1 MMQNTSA
8 KILMIILICTP
19 ALEGCA
25 YDYAAE
31 RSFGESVKVA
41 VREQSIRPDGY
52 GVNGLS
58 IGLEGAPAKAVIDRY
73 NRSYEFPQSLGNV
86 LTIGVGTGVAPNTSG
101 SALQAAGGLMGPVG
115 R

>member
-1 MMQNTSA
+1 MIQRASA
-8 KILMIILICTP
+8 KALMVALICVPVFT
-19 ALEGCA
+19 GCA

-41 VREQSIRPDGY
+41 VREQSIRPDGL
-52 GVNGLS
+52 GVS
-58 IGLEGAPAKAVIDRY
+58 TGLEGAPSKAVIDRY

-86 LTIGVGTGVAPNTSG
+86 LTIGVGTGAAPASSS
-101 SALQAAGGLMGPVG
+101 SALPAAGGFTGGSG

>member
-1 MMQNTSA
+1 MIQNSPA
-8 KILMIILICTP
+8 KALMI
-19 ALEGCA
+19 ALVCLPCLTGCA

-41 VREQSIRPDGY
+41 VREQSIRPG
-52 GVNGLS
+52 GLGMNGLS
-58 IGLEGAPAKAVIDRY
+58 TGLEGAPSKAVIDRY

-86 LTIGVGTGVAPNTSG
+86 LTIGVGTGVAPSTTG
-101 SALQAAGGLMGPVG
+101 SALPAASGSMGSVG

>member
-1 MMQNTSA
+1 MIQYAAA
-8 KILMIILICTP
+8 KARMIVLIGLPLLT
-19 ALEGCA
+19 GCA

-41 VREQSIRPDGY
+41 VREQSIRPDGVGMN
-52 GVNGLS
+52 GVS
-58 IGLEGAPAKAVIDRY
+58 PGLEGTPSKAVIDRY

-86 LTIGVGTGVAPNTSG
+86 LTIGVGTGAVPPTSG
-101 SALQAAGGLMGPVG
+101 SALPAAGGLMGPVG

>member
-1 MMQNTSA
+1 MIQRASA
-8 KILMIILICTP
+8 KALMVALICVPVFT
-19 ALEGCA
+19 GCA

-41 VREQSIRPDGY
+41 VREQSIRPDGL
-52 GVNGLS
+52 GVNGVS
-58 IGLEGAPAKAVIDRY
+58 TGLEGAPSKAVIDRY

-86 LTIGVGTGVAPNTSG
+86 LTIGVGTGAAPASSS
-101 SALQAAGGLMGPVG
+101 SALPAAGGFTGGSG

>member
-1 MMQNTSA
+1 MIKNTPAST
-8 KILMIILICTP
+8 LMNALICLPLLT
-19 ALEGCA
+19 GCA

-31 RSFGESVKVA
+31 RSFGESVKIA
-41 VREQSIRPDGY
+41 VREQSIRPDGL

-58 IGLEGAPAKAVIDRY
+58 TGLEGAPSKAVIDRY

-86 LTIGVGTGVAPNTSG
+86 LTIGVGTGVAPTTSG
-101 SALQAAGGLMGPVG
+101 SALPAAGGMMGPVG